1 MVKAFKIKKK
11 IALLN
16 SQLGNNA
23 ILHNTLYKTYHH
35 RLPVG
40 VSET

>member
-1 MVKAFKIKKK
+1 MKLQRLSEIP
-11 IALLN
+11 LLI
-16 SQLGNNA
+16 SQFGNNA
-23 ILHNTLYKTYHH
+23 VLHNALYKTYHH